1 MAQQADES
9 RSLQAQSGTPLSGP
23 PLNTPAP
30 PPRPGV
36 SVSSPPPIVAAV
48 RPPGPARW
56 ARSLWLASFLAG
68 FGVILTDF
76 LGRNAHFERL
86 KGVIGGMVPD
96 GDAKALDGATAV
108 VFLGSLGLLAL
119 VVAMEA
125 VLQAVVFRHRGWA
138 RWALAPVVLLHA
150 VVTVVIADFVIA
162 PGADGVLATVL
173 LAAQYILAAAG
184 LILLFLPSVSVW
196 LRRGRTAAPVP
207 VQPTNH
213 G

>member
-1 MAQQADES
+1 M
-9 RSLQAQSGTPLSGP
+9 
-23 PLNTPAP
+23 
-30 PPRPGV
+30 
-36 SVSSPPPIVAAV
+36 AAV

-56 ARSLWLASFLAG
+56 ARTLWLASFLAG

-108 VFLGSLGLLAL
+108 VFLGSLGMLAL
-119 VVAMEA
+119 VTAMEA
-125 VLQAVVFRHRGWA
+125 VLLAVVFRHRDWA

-184 LILLFLPSVSVW
+184 LILLFLPSVSAW
-196 LRRGRTAAPVP
+196 LRRGRKAQPVTPRAA
-207 VQPTNH
+207 
-213 G
+213 GRG